1 MNFSHD
7 INAIKEKDVT
17 DEMLL
22 ALVSAPEEFNILAPM
37 GVEFGYF
44 EEEFYISA
52 SNEEQQSEDEIDS
65 DNEYEVDGSVV
76 EKNSKGEDGGPQ
88 TLALKKFIR
97 MVLIMN
103 FFDGII
109 LFWGKHS
116 LLLTDGLVRRGDTFK
131 R

>member
-22 ALVSAPEEFNILAPM
+22 ALVSAPEEFNILALM

-52 SNEEQQSEDEIDS
+52 SNEE
-65 DNEYEVDGSVV
+65 
-76 EKNSKGEDGGPQ
+76 
-88 TLALKKFIR
+88 
-97 MVLIMN
+97 
-103 FFDGII
+103 
-109 LFWGKHS
+109 
-116 LLLTDGLVRRGDTFK
+116 
-131 R
+131 